1 MIYKMMT
8 VIFLLKGGYLMLNFR
23 PEIVWKYFE
32 EITKIPR
39 CSGNEDEIIKWTV
52 NLANSHNFKSEVDHH
67 GNVKISKE
75 ASKGFEKSK
84 GVILQAHLDMVCEPK
99 ETIKFPLCLIIDNG
113 WIKAQGTTL
122 GADDGIGVAM
132 ALAVLTSDN
141 IKHPPLEILFTVE
154 EETALTGASNLMSG
168 FISYKRLINLDSEN
182 EGRITIGG
190 AGGGNSIITIPLKRD
205 KDLQGKIAIL
215 FNITGLKGGHSG
227 VNIHERLNA
236 IKILSEFLM
245 EFKNQIPEFQLVNV
259 EGGTRHNVIPSDAK
273 ANFLI
278 KEENEGVVKKIADE
292 YFNKWKMQWAA
303 VEPDIKIL
311 INKTKIPAEIISK
324 DITDK
329 IVDLLYELPSG
340 VIAWNKDFDKVVQT
354 STNLATVKTLKDA
367 IEILQ
372 SSRSLYVEELD
383 NVRTNIKQMAEKYGA
398 NCANDESYPAWKP
411 DPESELLKTSKN
423 VYKSM
428 YGVSPIV
435 EVIHGG
441 LETGVILNKF
451 PGIDMISIGPTME
464 DVHSTRERLDIESV
478 EKTYKFLIKLLEAV
492 C

>member
-1 MIYKMMT
+1 
-8 VIFLLKGGYLMLNFR
+8 MLNFK

-52 NLANSHNFKSEVDHH
+52 NLAKSHNLKSEVDSH

-75 ASKGFEKSK
+75 SSKGFEQSK

-99 ETIKFPLCLIIDNG
+99 ETIKFPLSLKIDNG
-113 WIKAQGTTL
+113 WLNAQGTTL

-132 ALAVLTSDN
+132 AVAILTSDD

-154 EETALTGASNLMSG
+154 EETALTGASNLKPG

-190 AGGGNSIITIPLKRD
+190 AGGGNSIITISLKRD
-205 KDLQGKIAIL
+205 KVLQRNTAMVA
-215 FNITGLKGGHSG
+215 NVTGLKGGHSG

-236 IKILSEFLM
+236 IKILSELLM

-273 ANFLI
+273 ACFLI
-278 KEENEGVVKKIADE
+278 NEEKEEVVKRITDE
-292 YFNKWKMQWAA
+292 YLNKWKKPWAA
-303 VEPDIKIL
+303 VEPNIRIL
-311 INKTKIPAEIISK
+311 INKTEMPAEIISK

-329 IVDLLYELPSG
+329 IVDLLYKLPSG

-354 STNLATVKTLKDA
+354 STNLAIVKTLKDA
-367 IEILQ
+367 IELLQ

-383 NVRTNIKQMAEKYGA
+383 NVRTNIKKIAEKHGA
-398 NCANDESYPAWKP
+398 NCVNDESYPAWKP
-411 DPESELLKTSKN
+411 DPESELLKTAKN

-441 LETGVILNKF
+441 LETGVILNNF

-464 DVHSTRERLDIESV
+464 NVHSTGERLDIESV
-478 EKTYKFLIKLLEAV
+478 EKTYKFLIKLLEAI